1 MANEIVGFYLTGTS
15 TTSFVD
21 IGQASA
27 PTAALKDG
35 DASNLVT
42 INMPRQNMFWLQ
54 DEVQAV
60 QIGTSTTKT

>member
-1 MANEIVGFYLTGTS
+1 VANEIVGFYLTGNSATS
-15 TTSFVD
+15 YVD

-42 INMPRQNMFWLQ
+42 INMPRQNMFWL
-54 DEVQAV
+54 
-60 QIGTSTTKT
+60 